1 MSCASMGRFHTN
13 RLCELQR
20 PARKGCGLAANGY
33 NRRALRMKSDMAE
46 ERVEPENQFR
56 AARLEKLAAL
66 RQLGVDPYPYGFA
79 RTAEAREIDQRYAA
93 LPAGATTEDVVAVAG
108 RVRAARNNGLFIDLH
123 DPSGKIQV
131 FCHKDFLSPEQLGRE
146 EILVAEDLDLAG
158 RIVQVDEQAVVAGGT
173 HA

>member
-46 ERVEPENQFR
+46 EQVEPENQFR

-93 LPAGATTEDVVAVAG
+93 LPAGATTQDVVAVG
-108 RVRAARNNGLFIDLH
+108 RPGRAPPHNSPVLNLAR
-123 DPSGKIQV
+123 PSRQTP
-131 FCHKDFLSPEQLGRE
+131 DFFYN
-146 EILVAEDLDLAG
+146 A
-158 RIVQVDEQAVVAGGT
+158 
-173 HA
+173 

>member
-46 ERVEPENQFR
+46 EQVEPENQFR

-79 RTAEAREIDQRYAA
+79 RTAEAREIDQRYPA
-93 LPAGATTEDVVAVAG
+93 LPAGVTTAGVLAGGG
-108 RVRAARNNGLFIDLH
+108 RVRAIPNNRPFIHLR
-123 DPSGKIQV
+123 DPSGKIQG
-131 FCHKDFLSPEQLGRE
+131 FWHKD
-146 EILVAEDLDLAG
+146 
-158 RIVQVDEQAVVAGGT
+158 
-173 HA
+173 

>member
-33 NRRALRMKSDMAE
+33 NGRALRMKSGVVE
-46 ERVEPENQFR
+46 EQGEPENQFR

-66 RQLGVDPYPYGFA
+66 RQLGVDPSPYGFA

-93 LPAGATTEDVVAVAG
+93 LPAGATTEG
-108 RVRAARNNGLFIDLH
+108 G
-123 DPSGKIQV
+123 G
-131 FCHKDFLSPEQLGRE
+131 
-146 EILVAEDLDLAG
+146 
-158 RIVQVDEQAVVAGGT
+158 AGGGRRPPLP
-173 HA
+173 HKRPFIHPPEPSPKNPALCPKAF